1 MAEVTTISSI
11 AYAHYTLYEALPR
24 VARRGFKQVE
34 IGSFG
39 SYCYHFNAGSPSPP
53 ELRAMLA
60 DLDLKPVALNW
71 SQLAGDAHDPASAAV
86 WLDVYKRKIEDAL
99 EVGFPMMTMHF
110 GGANDRPDQEE
121 QRRFAADVYRRLA
134 EHAGSRGMRMLLE
147 LPHMYLIHHDCE
159 TVFELLDE
167 LDPAVVGVLL
177 DSSHWGVIGY
187 DLDAYLDRLGSRLWH
202 VHLRDA
208 TPRSTPELDRTFK
221 RPAVIGKYPY
231 NLTLTPGRGSV
242 DFARL
247 GAALDRIGYE
257 GDVTTEF
264 EYFDMRL
271 DEIERQYDA
280 GLRHLLQC
288 GWSLPEGI
296 RFLGDGS
303 PSAEGR

>member
-1 MAEVTTISSI
+1 MASVTTMSSI

-24 VARRGFKQVE
+24 MARRGFKQVE

-39 SYCYHFNAGSPSPP
+39 NYCYHFNAGSPSPA
-53 ELRAMLA
+53 ELRGMLA
-60 DLDLKPVALNW
+60 RLGLRPVALNW
-71 SQLAGDAHDPASAAV
+71 SQMTGFAHDPASASA
-86 WLDVYKRKIEDAL
+86 WLDAYKRKMEDAV

-110 GGANDRPDQEE
+110 GGANDRPDQGE
-121 QRRFAADVYRRLA
+121 QRRVAADVYRSLA
-134 EHAGSRGMRMLLE
+134 EHAASCGVKMLLE

-159 TVFELLDE
+159 TALELLDE

-187 DLDAYLDRLGSRLWH
+187 DLDAYLERLGSRLWH

-208 TPRSTPELDRTFK
+208 TPKSTPELDRTFK
-221 RPAVIGKYPY
+221 RPAMVGRYGY
-231 NLTLTPGRGSV
+231 NLTLTPGLGSV

-247 GAALDRIGYE
+247 GAALDRIGYAA
-257 GDVTTEF
+257 DVTTEF

-280 GLRHLLQC
+280 GLRRLAEC
-288 GWSLPEGI
+288 GWSLPEDA
-296 RFLGDGS
+296 RFAGDGS
-303 PSAEGR
+303 